1 MCSSLIRKGAETLEV
16 GSSTQDDTPKLY
28 AELASWWHL
37 LSAPADYADEAA
49 VFRQVLL
56 DVCEKPPRA
65 LLELGCGGGNNAS
78 HLKTSFAMTLVD
90 RSAGMLAASR
100 SLNPECEHIQGD
112 MRTVRLGRLFDAVFV
127 HDAIMYMTKEDDLR
141 SAMETAYVHCRAG
154 GAALFVPDHTRENFV
169 PSTKHGGHDGE
180 TRSLRYLEW
189 TYDPDDT
196 DSTTVTHFAYLLRD
210 VDGRARVEQDTHI
223 CGLFARADWLR
234 LLQEVGFQPETRP
247 DPFERE
253 LFIGIKANA

>member
-1 MCSSLIRKGAETLEV
+1 MEF
-16 GSSTQDDTPKLY
+16 GSAAQGDTPKLY

-49 VFRQVLL
+49 FFRQVLL
-56 DVCEKPPRA
+56 DVCVKPPRT

-78 HLKTSFAMTLVD
+78 HLKTSFEMTLVD
-90 RSAGMLAASR
+90 RSAAMLAASR

-112 MRTVRLGRLFDAVFV
+112 MRSIRLGRLFDAVFV
-127 HDAIMYMTKEDDLR
+127 HDAIMYMTKKDDLR
-141 SAMETAYVHCRAG
+141 SAVETAYVHCRVG
-154 GAALFVPDHTRENFV
+154 GVALFAPDHTRENFV

-189 TYDPDDT
+189 VYDPDDA

-210 VDGRARVEQDTHI
+210 VDGRVRVEQDTHI
-223 CGLFARADWLR
+223 CGLFARADWLH
-234 LLQEVGFQPETRP
+234 LLQEVGFQPEAKP

-253 LFIGIKANA
+253 LFIGIKTNA